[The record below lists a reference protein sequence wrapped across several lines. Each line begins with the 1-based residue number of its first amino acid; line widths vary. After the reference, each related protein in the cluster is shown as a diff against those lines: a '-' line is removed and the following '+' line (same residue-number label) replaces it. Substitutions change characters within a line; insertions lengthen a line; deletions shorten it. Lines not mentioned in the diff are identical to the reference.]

1 MTFIIPESTPVPV
14 RRGPDIAPSTNAQA
28 MGAAARDYLRS
39 VNAFMQRQQQVVG
52 EQDALAAQAMARLG
66 PQGMKPI
73 IEEFNRKTVDLGL
86 PERTIPE
93 DAAPD
98 DIMGKLGANGSKA
111 VLEAAR
117 AAALADPEAWA
128 DLDISPEGI
137 EARVTERRK
146 ADAQADA
153 DLIAMSPN
161 PTRSSIIG
169 SLAGGLVD
177 PVNLALMPFG
187 LGGGSILRI
196 MGREAMLGAA
206 AEGIQYPTATKV
218 AAELD
223 QQAPDLMKS
232 LAIGAAG
239 GAVLGG
245 AIEGVPRAIR
255 ALTYYRG
262 MKGANAPAGISPAT
276 HEAAIQKAEE
286 ALVSGADPLKAVRDV
301 LASEPPPRREPLI
314 LTPDM
319 SVTARTPEPTPLAPD
334 PITTQSLPPI
344 EGQAPTTPGETAAM
358 AEAALDD
365 AAALRKEAIGKKGGK
380 GEYKSPFLSALKSAG
395 VRVDPD
401 TPEGQALKALGITNK
416 TLPGFFSRKAKGE
429 RTALDTL
436 VASEWES
443 SLPGIWDATGTPRD
457 ITASG
462 GEYLDLNGVM
472 DVLRREQGGDLSW
485 IRALDDAARLEK
497 DADTV
502 LSGRYNPQDAYL
514 AGDKID
520 DDLFFNPDPFDD
532 PPPETFRLKKAEA
545 TDRLNAFMFSRGIR
559 DILPSEVDEI
569 ASQLARSGGDGKIL
583 IERFIHRDIDEVT
596 AAMGRRMRGDA
607 NARADEWLPEGSV
620 AGGADQPG
628 AGPIAQPEAVARG
641 EGEAGAGNPQPAS
654 TERTDAGIQS
664 VIPGSRVNDSAARQ
678 AERATAEAAAK
689 SIQSKM
695 RKNGQL
701 RVEDDV
707 NGLFA
712 VKQLDIF
719 DDINSPEAQAFMDAN
734 VQGMRD
740 ILEAEG
746 DIAMDAAVLADDGS
760 ALSSLSGI
768 LREIDDMDTL
778 ASEFAKCRTGASE

>member
-1 MTFIIPESTPVPV
+1 
-14 RRGPDIAPSTNAQA
+14 
-28 MGAAARDYLRS
+28 
-39 VNAFMQRQQQVVG
+39 VVG

-93 DAAPD
+93 DASPS
-98 DIMGKLGANGSKA
+98 DIMGKLGSNGSKA

-117 AAALADPEAWA
+117 AAALADPEAWS
-128 DLDISPEGI
+128 DIDISPEGI

-196 MGREAMLGAA
+196 MGREALLGAA

-223 QQAPDLMKS
+223 QQAPDLVES
-232 LAIGAAG
+232 LALGAAG
-239 GAVLGG
+239 GAILGG

-262 MKGANAPAGISPAT
+262 LKATKAPEGISPAT

-286 ALVSGADPLKAVRDV
+286 ALVSGEDPLAAVREV
-301 LASEPPPRREPLI
+301 LASEPMPRREPLI

-334 PITTQSLPPI
+334 PITTQSLPPA
-344 EGQAPTTPGETAAM
+344 EGFTPTTPGETAAM
-358 AEAALDD
+358 AEAALDE
-365 AAALRKEAIGKKGGK
+365 AAGLRKEAIGKKGGK

-436 VASEWES
+436 VASEWENNF
-443 SLPGIWDATGTPRD
+443 PGIWDATGTPRD
-457 ITASG
+457 TTASG
-462 GEYLDLNGVM
+462 GEYLDPNGVM

-485 IRALDDAARLEK
+485 MRAMDDAARLEA

-502 LSGRYNPQDAYL
+502 LSGRYDPQEAFL
-514 AGDKID
+514 AMDPQEAEFFV
-520 DDLFFNPDPFDD
+520 DLNARQFDD
-532 PPPETFRLKKAEA
+532 ADWEGTLERDFDGFVAGRGVPLLPRERDEILSVLKRRGGDAADLIYRALSRELDEAEYRLLRKMRGEPDGRA
-545 TDRLNAFMFSRGIR
+545 TDDIPFGDPSPMAASASEADPRIAGEPQAATGNA
-559 DILPSEVDEI
+559 
-569 ASQLARSGGDGKIL
+569 
-583 IERFIHRDIDEVT
+583 
-596 AAMGRRMRGDA
+596 
-607 NARADEWLPEGSV
+607 PE
-620 AGGADQPG
+620 PG
-628 AGPIAQPEAVARG
+628 AG
-641 EGEAGAGNPQPAS
+641 AGGVFGAEQ
-654 TERTDAGIQS
+654 TDAGVQS

-678 AERATAEAAAK
+678 AERAKAEAAAK
-689 SIQSKM
+689 AIQSKM
-695 RKNGQL
+695 RKNGQM

-760 ALSSLSGI
+760 ALNSLSGI